1 MWCRFPENKGIQP
14 GPKPRPALVMRVFD
28 DEAPHYA
35 VEVVFGTSQK
45 TDALRSGEFLIARA
59 DRDAYQLAGL
69 SYPTKFNLKNR
80 VELPFDH
87 EWFAV
92 PPSAPFG
99 QIPKL
104 GTLHPAL
111 ITRVKAAWEALD

>member
-1 MWCRFPENKGIQP
+1 MT
-14 GPKPRPALVMRVFD
+14 VFD
-28 DEAPHYA
+28 DEAPHFVA
-35 VEVVFGTSQK
+35 EVVYGTSQN
-45 TDALRSGEFLIARA
+45 TDTLRSGEFLIARA
-59 DRDAYQLAGL
+59 DRDAFHLAGL

-80 VELPFDH
+80 VELPFNL

-92 PPSAPFG
+92 PPTAPFG

-111 ITRVKAAWEALD
+111 ITRVKAAWGALK